1 MDRLDLSAVTV
12 RAFYGQPM
20 PGLAATDLGPGVN
33 VVYGPN
39 GQGKTT
45 LARAIHGVLWPET
58 VAAQRPTYTA
68 AFHYAGDDWTV
79 EFDAGVPRYQRADR
93 PADRLPLP
101 DASYR
106 DRYELSLKDL
116 LLADGDAFADVVR
129 RDAAGG
135 VDLDQARD
143 RLGFKAAPTQRL
155 KITAEA
161 EEAARGVQRRQ
172 HQLDAL
178 RAREQ
183 ALGEIAD
190 RAAEATDAADLADL
204 YRLLDDAHDR
214 ADAADA
220 ADRVVAGFADAL
232 ANVAADTQERYDD
245 HAIAVRKAESRRA
258 DVEADRTQARA
269 ALAEHGW
276 DEANLPETAEIES
289 RAREVEAATRAL
301 EAAERARAA
310 ASERERIARETLGGH
325 IEVAPRVDVA
335 ALGDVAEFARQSGA
349 ARGRREELNARL
361 LAAKSRLNA
370 VRFHDA
376 DELHRAADLLR
387 RWLAHTVEAES
398 RPKGL
403 GPTPVW
409 IGAAVLAV
417 AAVALALLVA
427 PGAWWLL
434 LGAAALAAV
443 AVALGKKQEAVASPA
458 DAAREAFGALSV
470 APPADWSPAVVQKKL
485 SLVERDALDQK
496 EREMWQASISEIER
510 TLLAVDS
517 DNQELDARRRSL
529 GEALGLDVPD
539 APETL
544 HLLSRNVLAWQSAA
558 RDLGVADAAR
568 DQARGALQTSL
579 DLLNHVLDG
588 LPVEPAVDAA
598 SAAGVVSRVSREA
611 TERERLR
618 GQVARL
624 DQAAGAAT
632 ERLHEAE
639 AARDAFLARLGLQEP
654 AAEGVASLVSAY
666 PAYTAA
672 VAEQARARAVAEEA
686 VTRARSHPRFTA
698 EAGEMDR
705 PSLTAARSAAQA
717 RAARRDEWLEE
728 KASIQALVGE
738 ARRASA
744 LAAAHAEHG
753 RALDALEASY
763 HTQAD
768 ALVGHALA
776 EFVAEETR
784 DQHLPVVFKRARE
797 VLAEITDDRF
807 RLDFDGEAG
816 TFRAFD
822 AVRGRAYGLDELS
835 SGTRLQLLL
844 AVRLAFA
851 EQQEVGVRLPI
862 LLDEALANSDDERAG
877 AIVQAVLRLCRQ
889 GRQVFYFTAQ
899 AEEVAKWRRLADE
912 HPDVECRFVGLPS
925 TAALVEVDVQATPA
939 DETTKRVPEAD
950 GMGMSEYAGAA
961 GVAPWTG
968 WDAIESL
975 HVWYLLDTP
984 AEVQACLRRGYAAW
998 GQLASAH
1005 ERGKAVPVA
1014 DFDRVARRAQAV
1026 RAWQQAWRQGRGAKV
1041 DRAVLEATDAVTDAF
1056 IDEVDALCGD
1066 CDGDAQGLLDCL
1078 ERGDV
1083 ARFQGRQLERLE
1095 AFLTDGGYLSPDARL
1110 SDSEIRRRVAEA
1122 VPHPDAIEDAFDVL
1136 ARVRQRAEAVGT

>member
-1 MDRLDLSAVTV
+1 MDRLDLSDVTV
-12 RAFYGQPM
+12 RTFYGQPM
-20 PGLAATDLGPGVN
+20 PGLAAQGLGPGVN

-79 EFDAGVPRYQRADR
+79 DFDAGVPRYQREGR

-135 VDLDQARD
+135 VDLDRARD

-183 ALGEIAD
+183 SLGEIAD
-190 RAAEATDAADLADL
+190 RAAQATDAADLADL
-204 YRLLDDAHDR
+204 YRVLDDAHDR
-214 ADAADA
+214 TEAADA
-220 ADRVVAGFADAL
+220 ADRVVAGFPDAL
-232 ANVAADTQERYDD
+232 AHVAADTQERYDD
-245 HAIAVRKAESRRA
+245 HVVAVRKGEGRRSDAEAARA
-258 DVEADRTQARA
+258 QARA
-269 ALAEHGW
+269 GLAEHGW
-276 DEANLPETAEIES
+276 DAVDLPETAELES

-301 EAAERARAA
+301 EDAERARAA
-310 ASERERIARETLGGH
+310 AAEREQIARETLGGH
-325 IEVAPRVDVA
+325 LDTAPTVDVA
-335 ALGDVAEFARQSGA
+335 ALGDVAEFARQAGA
-349 ARGRREELNARL
+349 VRGRRDELNARL

-376 DELHRAADLLR
+376 DELNRAADLLR

-398 RPKGL
+398 RPAGL
-403 GPTPVW
+403 GPRPVW
-409 IGAAVLAV
+409 VGAAVLAV
-417 AAVALALLVA
+417 AAVALALWVA

-443 AVALGKKQEAVASPA
+443 AVALGKEREAVASPA
-458 DAAREAFGALSV
+458 DSAREAFAVLTV
-470 APPADWSPAVVQKKL
+470 PPPADWSPAVVQKKL

-517 DNQELDARRRSL
+517 DAQELDARGRSL
-529 GEALGLDVPD
+529 GETLGLDAPD

-544 HLLSRNVLAWQSAA
+544 HLLTRNILAWQSAA

-568 DQARGALQTSL
+568 DQARETLQAALDRVNGA
-579 DLLNHVLDG
+579 LDG

-598 SAAGVVSRVSREA
+598 SAAGAVSRVTREA
-611 TERERLR
+611 AERERLR
-618 GQVARL
+618 AEVAQQDEAVRS
-624 DQAAGAAT
+624 AT
-632 ERLHEAE
+632 ERQREAE
-639 AARDAFLARLGLQEP
+639 AARDAFLARLGLAEP
-654 AAEGVASLVSAY
+654 AAEGVASLVAAY
-666 PAYTAA
+666 GAYTAA

-686 VTRARSHPRFTA
+686 VTRARSHGRYTQ
-698 EAGEMDR
+698 EAGGLDR
-705 PSLTAARSAAQA
+705 RSLAAARAAAQA

-744 LAAAHAEHG
+744 LAAAHAEHA
-753 RALDALEASY
+753 RALDALESSY

-797 VLAEITDDRF
+797 VLSEITDDRF
-807 RLDFDGEAG
+807 RLDFDGDAG

-925 TAALVEVDVQATPA
+925 TAAWVEVDVQATPA
-939 DETTKRVPEAD
+939 DGTTRRVPDAD
-950 GMGMSEYAGAA
+950 GLGMVEYARAA
-961 GVAPWTG
+961 GVSPWTA
-968 WDAIESL
+968 WDAIEAL
-975 HVWYLLDTP
+975 HVWYLLDSP
-984 AEVQACLRRGYAAW
+984 AEVQACLRRGYLTW

-1005 ERGKAVPVA
+1005 ERGKATPVA
-1014 DFDRVARRAQAV
+1014 DFARVARRAEAV
-1026 RAWQQAWRQGRGAKV
+1026 RAWQQAWRQGRGARV
-1041 DRAVLEATDAVTDAF
+1041 DRAALEATDAVTEAF
-1056 IDEVDALCGD
+1056 IDEVDDLCGD
-1066 CDGDAQGLLDCL
+1066 CDGDARQLLDCL
-1078 ERGDV
+1078 ERGDA
-1083 ARFQGRQLERLE
+1083 ARFQVRQLERLE
-1095 AFLTDGGYLSPDARL
+1095 AALADGGYLSPDSRL
-1110 SDSEIRRRVAEA
+1110 SDAEIRRRVAEA

-1136 ARVRQRAEAVGT
+1136 ARVRQQAEAVA